1 MNFKSLI
8 FIFLCTYSF
17 SQENILN
24 LNKADESKFVLD
36 GILSDNE
43 LENSVE
49 LEIIYEHEPG
59 YNISPSY
66 KTTGYLIYTDTFL
79 YVGFR
84 AYRDKVVASFHPR
97 DNRSLFD
104 DDFANIHFETYGDAR
119 NNIGLTSNLFGSQ
132 ADGIRVEST
141 GYSGHDSGWSLDAN
155 FDFKSLGRLTDFGY
169 EVEFIIP
176 FSVIP
181 FPSGNN
187 QRWKINL
194 STFYRD
200 ITKQGAKTRVYSSK
214 QDRDNT
220 CKLCQIDHTIV
231 MNDIL
236 SLIHISEPTRP
247 Y

>member
-1 MNFKSLI
+1 MNFKPLI
-8 FIFLCTYSF
+8 FIFLCSYSF

-84 AYRDKVVASFHPR
+84 AYRDEVVASFHPR

-104 DDFANIHFETYGDAR
+104 DDFANIHLETYGDAR
-119 NNIGLTSNLFGSQ
+119 NNIGLTSNLYGSQ
-132 ADGIRVEST
+132 AEGVRVESS
-141 GYSGHDSGWSLDAN
+141 GYSGQNSGWTLDAN
-155 FDFKSLGRLTDFGY
+155 FDFKS
-169 EVEFIIP
+169 
-176 FSVIP
+176 S
-181 FPSGNN
+181 
-187 QRWKINL
+187 
-194 STFYRD
+194 
-200 ITKQGAKTRVYSSK
+200 
-214 QDRDNT
+214 
-220 CKLCQIDHTIV
+220 
-231 MNDIL
+231 
-236 SLIHISEPTRP
+236 
-247 Y
+247 